1 MDIQAL
7 GNVAIHHSC
16 FSDSS
21 QVPRELTPKR
31 GKFITMRDAHILKE
45 VNARTRSLREMNPDA
60 IPELFAEKWQKR
72 FNLSIPVHE
81 LLLQHNNG

>member
-1 MDIQAL
+1 M
-7 GNVAIHHSC
+7 
-16 FSDSS
+16 
-21 QVPRELTPKR
+21 TPKR
-31 GKFITMRDAHILKE
+31 GKLITRRDAYILKE
-45 VNARTRSLREMNPDA
+45 VKARTKCLREMNPDA